1 MPTNYARLLCL
12 LCLLILLQPLPAWA
26 EALQLFSVEA
36 PPLTSNEAGQ
46 HGLVGEVVLAALA
59 AEKLDYVLHT
69 PPWPWAQK
77 QVQEGRDLLIM
88 PLSRIPSREQLY
100 TWITPIYHVQ
110 RAFFSI
116 GPPVRSMAEARLQLH
131 KVGVGLGS
139 AQHQQLLDAGFRKD
153 QLLVLK
159 INENPALM
167 LEMGRLDAWFNGIP
181 EARYFWGKVGKHEL
195 RSSPPMAGND
205 LYLACSLECDPE
217 LVDRLRRRLQQMQA
231 SGEVARIQAR
241 YARYSQ

>member
-1 MPTNYARLLCL
+1 MPTNYARL

-69 PPWPWAQK
+69 PPWPRAQK

-116 GPPVRSMAEARLQLH
+116 GPPVRSMAEARLQLRQRFALERRQLRH
-131 KVGVGLGS
+131 HIRQHGRHQAFLVTKVIAHRRLVQLPGLGGNS
-139 AQHQQLLDAGFRKD
+139 TQRNAIHAELGKRFQSGRQQCLTAIG
-153 QLLVLK
+153 
-159 INENPALM
+159 
-167 LEMGRLDAWFNGIP
+167 
-181 EARYFWGKVGKHEL
+181 
-195 RSSPPMAGND
+195 
-205 LYLACSLECDPE
+205 
-217 LVDRLRRRLQQMQA
+217 
-231 SGEVARIQAR
+231 
-241 YARYSQ
+241 